1 MEIDLH
7 EIPLFIKKGH
17 KIPVVKQS
25 IIEDKQLR
33 TKIMECSL
41 NYQQQDFEYIGT
53 PNSDYQY
60 ELYQDDGISR
70 ILPSKQ
76 DETNKETCR

>member
-1 MEIDLH
+1 
-7 EIPLFIKKGH
+7 
-17 KIPVVKQS
+17 
-25 IIEDKQLR
+25 
-33 TKIMECSL
+33 MECSL